1 MRASIERITKFIVLP
16 ALIFQ
21 GCALSVTEQVIGRA
35 NTPRPS
41 VAAATGQPRAPSAT
55 GLDRR
60 NRVAPALP
68 NQIPI
73 RKDLV
78 TKYSVAQH
86 PAPDWAGYL
95 YPTVDAMVFL
105 ACAIP
110 ASGFGSMPDCLPN
123 RPEPLAMRPQK
134 RPVMHPEVPGR

>member
-1 MRASIERITKFIVLP
+1 MQAPITNARKFIVLP
-16 ALIFQ
+16 ALILQ
-21 GCALSVTEQVIGRA
+21 GCVLSVTEQVIGRA

-41 VAAATGQPRAPSAT
+41 VAATIGQPRGPGAT

-60 NRVAPALP
+60 SRVAPALP

-78 TKYSVAQH
+78 TQHSVAQSS
-86 PAPDWAGYL
+86 APDWAEYL

-110 ASGFGSMPDCLPN
+110 AGAFGSRPDCLPN
-123 RPEPLAMRPQK
+123 RPDPLAMGPHK
-134 RPVMHPEVPGR
+134 RPVMHPEGPGR